1 MKKIK
6 RKTINTE
13 SSEDVTHTNILKKEK
28 GITLIALVVTIV
40 VLLILAGVSINLVIG
55 NNGIITKSKEA
66 RIVTRADNA
75 EDEVELW
82 KGNNY
87 IAKNSNGSSESK
99 NDMLQRLIDKKL
111 VYEDEI
117 DRNNEIITIKREDGT
132 IVKEINYGGVVI
144 HISKTPETEEAGT
157 VVLQV
162 ASVEGIETRT
172 INSDEDFQKL
182 FEDIEAL
189 DEETKKTSIKKL
201 YPKFLNETEG
211 TNFSTFTEVLQY
223 LHEQGEIEANTEE
236 AFWAVRNPEDYSY
249 IIMDGL
255 IELCYDSTTGTLQT
269 YIATNPD
276 GETSNAYFA
285 TENGTYT
292 FTVNDLLTG
301 KIYTKSVEVNNIDN
315 NLNYYI
321 GTVGYYGRE
330 IALKDKN
337 TEEPTTFEGAYI
349 IFNGETIDITS
360 LIQTNTDTE
369 DDIPDGTTYIF
380 DLSIAYFLEDIGKI
394 NSYFDMEGEVVSVI
408 LIKDGAYY
416 VGNII
421 IRNVPG

>member
-1 MKKIK
+1 MNKKS
-6 RKTINTE
+6 TDGTE
-13 SSEDVTHTNILKKEK
+13 R
-28 GITLIALVVTIV
+28 G
-40 VLLILAGVSINLVIG
+40 SINIQKY
-55 NNGIITKSKEA
+55 IETFITKSKEA

-82 KGNNY
+82 KNNNY
-87 IAKNSNGSSESK
+87 IAKNSNESSESK
-99 NDMLQRLIDKKL
+99 EDMLQRLIDKKL
-111 VYEDEI
+111 VNEEEI
-117 DRNNEIITIKREDGT
+117 DRNNEIITIKKKDGT

-144 HISKTPETEEAGT
+144 HISKTPETEKAGAVILKVT
-157 VVLQV
+157 
-162 ASVEGIETRT
+162 SVEGIETRT
-172 INSDEDFQKL
+172 INSDEDVQKL
-182 FEDIEAL
+182 FEDMEAL
-189 DEETKKTSIKKL
+189 DEETKKTSIKNL

-223 LHEQGEIEANTEE
+223 LHEQGAIEANTEE
-236 AFWAVRNPEDYSY
+236 AFWAGSNPEDYSN
-249 IIMDGL
+249 IIMNWL
-255 IELCYDSTTGTLQT
+255 EELYYDITTGTLQT

-276 GETSNAYFA
+276 GETSNAYLA

-321 GTVGYYGRE
+321 GTVGYYGHK

-337 TEEPTTFEGAYI
+337 TDEPTTFEGAYI

-369 DDIPDGTTYIF
+369 DDIPDGTTYISYK
-380 DLSIAYFLEDIGKI
+380 SIAHFLEDIGKI
-394 NSYFDMEGEVVSVI
+394 NSYHNVNGEEVSVI
-408 LIKDGAYY
+408 LIKDGVCYI
-416 VGNII
+416 GNTII
-421 IRNVPG
+421 SWVE